1 MASRRE
7 MRGRIDDA
15 GRGDASAIE
24 RRGIMQPAHLK
35 RLFLGWMTL
44 AATRDNDEDAPIPV
58 LPALTL

>member
-1 MASRRE
+1 
-7 MRGRIDDA
+7 MRGRIDDG

-35 RLFLGWMTL
+35 RLFLGSMTL